1 MNTLILFWNRKMFS
15 LSSVNKK
22 NYSKTNYTCFLLK
35 KCEPRLQSPMGC
47 PPWFLKSNNV
57 LHFNRNILVFY
68 VLVNFRCHFFTCSC
82 WCFIQLWILY
92 NIEKAWS
99 CFVLNVFKFKFYI
112 LNSKIGSIGKLF
124 MLNWNLSVSRL
135 PCEIRSPITRPG
147 LPTTNSTNR
156 VKRFSLSLMNDK
168 FSDFF

>member
-1 MNTLILFWNRKMFS
+1 MDTLILFWNRKMFS

-35 KCEPRLQSPMGC
+35 KCEPRLQSPLGC
-47 PPWFLKSNNV
+47 PPMYLS
-57 LHFNRNILVFY
+57 ILD
-68 VLVNFRCHFFTCSC
+68 VNFLNLVRYLTTCSC

-92 NIEKAWS
+92 YIEKAWS

-112 LNSKIGSIGKLF
+112 LNSKIGSIGKLL

-156 VKRFSLSLMNDK
+156 VKRFSLSLMNDIL
-168 FSDFF
+168 SDFF